1 MKKRSHA
8 HMLNSLLST
17 KDVCS
22 KDKIEDLSN
31 RDNIKYSEDNL
42 TRVYNIIE
50 NLFSKNNIPP
60 IHNGVLDKNFLI
72 YIPKGVYKSDCGSS
86 RTYSIK
92 HDLLEKR
99 IIYEPTIEILELSS
113 NNCHFYI
120 KAKVPQN
127 LCVSSG
133 ERGHDFQKIQVESSK
148 IIVDLNQQTITDTNI
163 QWNLIVINN
172 TDYTTYYIPIKIM
185 NTPLNTAYSSF
196 L

>member
-1 MKKRSHA
+1 MKKQNHTRV
-8 HMLNSLLST
+8 LNTSLNTESI
-17 KDVCS
+17 CS
-22 KDKIEDLSN
+22 EDIEDLLNKSN
-31 RDNIKYSEDNL
+31 IFEHSEEDVARMYNVIESIFIKDD
-42 TRVYNIIE
+42 
-50 NLFSKNNIPP
+50 IPP
-60 IHNGVLDKNFLI
+60 IHSGVLDKNFLI

-127 LCVSSG
+127 LCISSG

-148 IIVDLNQQTITDTNI
+148 IIVNLNQQSITDTNI